1 MKEYNKMIKTV
12 GGIGLGIAIGVDLIS
27 EVQPVNNRLCITYI
41 CVGLGIFAVTK
52 IIEKIWSRI
61 NKNK

>member
-41 CVGLGIFAVTK
+41 YVGLGIFAVTK

>member
-1 MKEYNKMIKTV
+1 MKEYNKMIKTI

-27 EVQPVNNRLCITYI
+27 EMAPVNSRLCITSI

-52 IIEKIWSRI
+52 IIEKIWSRR